1 MIVVNVEKLL
11 KKRNK
16 TKYWLCQNMNITY
29 KNLNRIIYGETK
41 SNSFKYLEDFCKYLD
56 CSIDDLI
63 KIEKDA

>member
-1 MIVVNVEKLL
+1 MIVVNVERLL
-11 KKRNK
+11 KKKNK

-41 SNSFKYLEDFCKYLD
+41 SISFKYLEDFCKYLD

-63 KIEKDA
+63 KIEKEA

>member
-41 SNSFKYLEDFCKYLD
+41 SISFKYLEDFCKLLD
-56 CSIDDLI
+56 CSIEDLI
-63 KIEKDA
+63 KIEKKA

>member
-41 SNSFKYLEDFCKYLD
+41 SISFKYLEDFCKYLD
-56 CSIDDLI
+56 CSVEDLI

>member
-41 SNSFKYLEDFCKYLD
+41 SNSFKYLEDFCKLLD
-56 CSIDDLI
+56 CSIEDLI

>member
-41 SNSFKYLEDFCKYLD
+41 SISFKYLEDFCKYLD

>member
-16 TKYWLCQNMNITY
+16 TKYWLCQNMDITY

-41 SNSFKYLEDFCKYLD
+41 SISFKYLEDFCKLLD
-56 CSIDDLI
+56 CSIEDLI
-63 KIEKDA
+63 KKEKDA

>member
-29 KNLNRIIYGETK
+29 KYLNRIIYGETK
-41 SNSFKYLEDFCKYLD
+41 SISFKYLEDFCKLLD
-56 CSIDDLI
+56 CSIEDLI